1 MGVVEGC
8 TAAAW
13 EAFTAGELTLAIVA
27 VVTMEVIAEDMVIA
41 AATTAG
47 VAGMGA
53 IRATVTDG
61 ASDLDGRIGVGAT
74 HTEDTTA
81 TALGVT
87 LPILTIITRLVLQAI
102 HALTMEMMIL
112 PLPIPIQNPM
122 TLLRNL
128 GDRLH
133 PEALR
138 TCTMTP
144 VARWDLS
151 QSRGFS
157 QLTE

>member
-1 MGVVEGC
+1 MAV
-8 TAAAW
+8 
-13 EAFTAGELTLAIVA
+13 IV
-27 VVTMEVIAEDMVIA
+27 AEDMPGVVA
-41 AATTAG
+41 MVGAVATTAG
-47 VAGMGA
+47 VAGIGA

-81 TALGVT
+81 TAHGVT

-112 PLPIPIQNPM
+112 PLPTPIQNPM

-128 GDRLH
+128 GDRLRR
-133 PEALR
+133 EALR
-138 TCTMTP
+138 TCMITP
-144 VARWDLS
+144 VARLDLS